1 MNGDD
6 GNSNEKKDP
15 KAVQRQHHGLQQGA
29 IGTRVVA
36 VPKICRSVDVEPF
49 NLPCVVSG
57 LEVEHST
64 QLRAAVEVVGG
75 RLHPCVVRVARVVD
89 I

>member
-1 MNGDD
+1 MRQCRG
-6 GNSNEKKDP
+6 GAE
-15 KAVQRQHHGLQQGA
+15 AVQRRHHGLQQGA

-36 VPKICRSVDVEPF
+36 VPRLRRWVDVEPF
-49 NLPCVVSG
+49 NLPRVVSG

-64 QLRAAVEVVGG
+64 QLLAAMEVVGG